1 MEYKNLLLKK
11 EGNISI
17 ISINRPKQYNS
28 LNTDVIEELHLAV
41 DHIKEDEDCHV
52 LIISGEGSAFVA
64 GADISEMKD
73 MDVLEARAFAKKG
86 LDLFRKIETME
97 KPSIAAVNGFALGG
111 GCELAM
117 ACDIRI
123 GSSKAKFGQP
133 EVGLGITPGFG
144 GTIRL
149 PRLVGLGKA
158 KELIF
163 TGEIIKAD
171 EAMKIGLIN
180 HLVEP
185 EDLMDKAMEIANKI
199 SKNAQLAVRY
209 SKAAINKNYEVD
221 IDTGIEI
228 EKNLFA
234 LCFASLD
241 QKEGMGAFIEK
252 RKPEFKLK

>member
-1 MEYKNLLLKK
+1 MN
-11 EGNISI
+11 
-17 ISINRPKQYNS
+17 
-28 LNTDVIEELHLAV
+28 
-41 DHIKEDEDCHV
+41 
-52 LIISGEGSAFVA
+52 
-64 GADISEMKD
+64 
-73 MDVLEARAFAKKG
+73 VLEAREFAKAG
-86 LDLFRKIETME
+86 LDVFRKIESME

-123 GSSKAKFGQP
+123 ASTKAKFGQP

-144 GTIRL
+144 GTIRM
-149 PRLVGLGKA
+149 PRIVGMAKA

-171 EAMKIGLIN
+171 EALKIGLAN

-185 EDLMDKAMEIANKI
+185 EELMDKALEIANKI

-209 SKAAINKNYEVD
+209 SKTAINKNYEVD
-221 IDTGIEI
+221 IDTAIEI
-228 EKNLFA
+228 EKDLFS
-234 LCFASLD
+234 LCFASED